1 MEARRLAEQE
11 DDPQAEL
18 PGWCVGS
25 EAFRKELLAQTK
37 AGPEHFG
44 EEIRESEAEKA
55 ERLIHEELKALGWR
69 EADLERPP
77 KRDPVKVRIALRL
90 RR

>member
-1 MEARRLAEQE
+1 MQARRLAEQE

-25 EAFRKELLAQTK
+25 EAFRKKLLARTK

-55 ERLIHEELKALGWR
+55 ERLIHEELKALRWR
-69 EADLERPP
+69 EADFEKRP
-77 KRDPVKVRIALRL
+77 KGNANEVRIALRL